1 MQSKPKVSF
10 VVPALDEDQSIEQTV
25 SQIRT
30 ACEGRTSEYEII
42 LINDGSTDR
51 TGQLMD
57 EMAGQDPRIRVVHNA
72 KNLGLG
78 NTYRKGVEVAR
89 LDYVMGVW
97 GDNPFPTRSLISI
110 IQHIGEADL
119 VISYVTNFRAVK
131 SLPRYLASR
140 AYTRLLNLLF
150 GLRLCYYNGYA
161 IHRLELLRSIEITS
175 TGFGY
180 QAEILVK
187 QIKLGHSYV
196 EVGVESVYETNP
208 SAALRVWN
216 LLTVAKTIIHLALEV
231 RKLSSQIARK
241 TATDKRS
248 T

>member
-1 MQSKPKVSF
+1 MQSKPRVSF

-30 ACEGRTSEYEII
+30 ACAGRTSEYEII

-57 EMAGQDPRIRVVHNA
+57 EMARQDPRIRVVHNA

-78 NTYRKGVEVAR
+78 NTYRKGVDLAR

-97 GDNPFPTRSLISI
+97 GDNPFPTRSLMSI
-110 IQHIGEADL
+110 IEHIGEADL

-131 SLPRYLASR
+131 SLPRYMASR

-161 IHRLELLRSIEITS
+161 IHRLKLLRSIEITS